1 MNDDT
6 PKRARVTRSE
16 AARILQTTY
25 DNVRYLE
32 RRGRLIVRGVDPDGV
47 KLFDRNE
54 VEKLASTRRIRHF
67 RKERK
72 AEGELHAAVFKLFK
86 AGKSFEDIVIETNL
100 KADEILVLWDRY
112 QAGFNYRP
120 EPSPTEPP
128 RARSRQRG
136 PARPSPP
143 PETEEQRRERE
154 HQEQMRELDLEFER
168 RRLRV
173 HGSK

>member
-1 MNDDT
+1 MNDT

-32 RRGRLIVRGVDPDGV
+32 RRGRLTVRGVDPDGV
-47 KLFDRNE
+47 KLFDRHE

-86 AGKSFEDIVIETNL
+86 AGKSFEDVVIETNL

-112 QAGFNYRP
+112 KAGFNYRP
-120 EPSPTEPP
+120 ESSSPEP
-128 RARSRQRG
+128 ARVRS
-136 PARPSPP
+136 PRPSPP

-154 HQEQMRELDLEFER
+154 HQEQMRELDIEFER
-168 RRLRV
+168 HRRRV